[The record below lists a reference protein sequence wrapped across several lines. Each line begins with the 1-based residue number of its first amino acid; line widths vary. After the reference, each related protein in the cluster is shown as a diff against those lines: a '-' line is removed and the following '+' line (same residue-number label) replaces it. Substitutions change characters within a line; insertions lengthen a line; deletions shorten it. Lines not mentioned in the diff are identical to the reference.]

1 MNIQNKLPNYN
12 KSRHT
17 ELLKEQ
23 WIPLKEPHSLMSAIF
38 ISVPFMIVSTLMS
51 IGIIKIINDISFSEF
66 GWSAGSFSFTINLSV
81 ILGLL
86 FLVIFHELLHLIFIP
101 NFLRSDKTYIGLT
114 IFGGFVVSEEE
125 ISRARYIVITI
136 APFIIISVLLP
147 IILGALGLLT
157 PLLKFLIVL
166 NAMSSSV
173 DLLNLLLIVKQ
184 VPRNASLINN
194 GHKTYWKQQTS

>member
-1 MNIQNKLPNYN
+1 MKIQNKLPDYN
-12 KSRHT
+12 QSLHT
-17 ELLKEQ
+17 ELLKDK
-23 WIPLKEPHSLMSAIF
+23 WIPLIEPRSLTSAILF
-38 ISVPFMIVSTLMS
+38 SVPFMIVNTLIS
-51 IGIIKIINDISFSEF
+51 VGIIKVINDISFSEF
-66 GWSAGSFSFTINLSV
+66 GWSAGSFSVTINLSV

-86 FLVIFHELLHLIFIP
+86 FLVIFHELLHLISIP

-173 DLLNLLLIVKQ
+173 
-184 VPRNASLINN
+184 
-194 GHKTYWKQQTS
+194 

>member
-1 MNIQNKLPNYN
+1 MKIQNKLPDYN
-12 KSRHT
+12 QSRHT
-17 ELLKEQ
+17 ELLKDK
-23 WIPLKEPHSLMSAIF
+23 WIPLKEPRSLTSAILF
-38 ISVPFMIVSTLMS
+38 SVPFMIVNTLIS
-51 IGIIKIINDISFSEF
+51 VGIIKVINDISFSEF
-66 GWSAGSFSFTINLSV
+66 GWSTGSFSVTINLSV

-147 IILGALGLLT
+147 LVLGALGLLT

-173 DLLNLLLIVKQ
+173 DLLNLLLIVRQ
-184 VPRNASLINN
+184 VPRNASLISN

>member
-38 ISVPFMIVSTLMS
+38 ISVPFMIVNTLIS
-51 IGIIKIINDISFSEF
+51 VGIIKVINNISFSEF

-125 ISRARYIVITI
+125 ISRTRYIFITI

-147 IILGALGLLT
+147 IILGTLGLLT
-157 PLLKFLIVL
+157 PLLKFLIML

-173 DLLNLLLIVKQ
+173 DLLNLLLILKQ
-184 VPRNASLINN
+184 VPMNASLLSN
-194 GHKTYWKQQTS
+194 GPKTYWKQQTS

>member
-86 FLVIFHELLHLIFIP
+86 FLVIFHELLHLVFIP
-101 NFLRSDKTYIGLT
+101 NFLRSNKTYIGLT
-114 IFGGFVVSEEE
+114 LFGGFVVSEEE